1 MSQYFTPEYL
11 SIDFNSLITKL
22 REELQNSTVFN
33 DFNYE
38 GSNISVLIELMSYQ
52 GELNT
57 YFLNKLAKNIYMET
71 TDIYENASRLARQVG
86 YDPKGHRSA
95 KATITI
101 VATSGGTVNTG
112 DVLYIPA
119 WKQIDSSLTYESETI
134 KYATT
139 SAYTETVTSSGDH
152 SFDIE
157 VIQGIVNP
165 ITGYKGRDLIDNEL
179 LLPDYDFTHSE
190 YEDVEP
196 VIEVYVNEEPW
207 TRVDDFYEG
216 ISALGVDNDVFMFVY
231 DKYENYKI
239 IFSEARNVPIIED
252 DISIKALKSLG
263 VNGGAAAGTIITPE
277 DVFIKNLTTNTWLD
291 NTVINVTNSTASLG
305 AEDPEIISTIKENA
319 KSIQHAQKRNVS
331 KEDYRSHLQER
342 ADIITANV
350 WGEQDLYPSGGHI
363 DEYNKINITVMPSQW
378 ETDTINTSA
387 STWTPTLG
395 VSGSISTPYDFSSSY
410 QSSLSSYLEPRKII
424 TTYEAFQA
432 PELVYFY
439 FEIGLRL
446 KRLYTFTD
454 VQLDIYNKLDYWFR
468 SDNKSFAQEINFMDI
483 QEYLMDITETS
494 PTDTF
499 TNIKGIR
506 NLNIRDIVISK
517 TVYEPNN
524 QVWNY
529 PQYTTASWSNEN
541 ILRPVELGRNQF
553 PVLSLD
559 TLSIINEET
568 VV

>member
-1 MSQYFTPEYL
+1 MAQYFTPEYL
-11 SIDFNSLITKL
+11 SIDFNTLIVKL
-22 REELQNSTVFN
+22 REELQNSAIFN
-33 DFNYE
+33 DYNYE

-57 YFLNKLAKNIYMET
+57 FFLNKLAKNIYLET

-86 YDPKGHRSA
+86 YNAKGHRSA
-95 KATITI
+95 KSTITI
-101 VATSGGTVNTG
+101 DVTSGGTVSTG

-119 WKQIDSSLTYESETI
+119 WKQINSSLTYESEII

-152 SFDIE
+152 SFSIE
-157 VIQGIVNP
+157 VIQGVYTP
-165 ITGYKGRDLIDNEL
+165 ITGYKGSDLIDNEL
-179 LLPDYDFTHSE
+179 LLPEYKFAHSE
-190 YEDVEP
+190 YENIKD
-196 VIEVYVNEEPW
+196 VIEVYVNDEPW

-216 ISALGVDNDVFMFVY
+216 ISALGVDDDVFMFVY
-231 DKYENYKI
+231 DKYERYKI
-239 IFSEARNVPIIED
+239 VFSEARNTPTAED
-252 DISIKALKSLG
+252 GISLKALKSLG
-263 VNGGAAAGTIITPE
+263 ANGGAAATTIITPE
-277 DVFIKNLTTNTWLD
+277 DLFMRNLTTDAWID
-291 NTVINVTNSTASLG
+291 NSVFSVSNSAASLG

-331 KEDYRSHLQER
+331 KEDYRSNLQER

-350 WGEQDLYPSGGHI
+350 WGEQDLYPSGGHV
-363 DEYNKINITVMPSQW
+363 DEYNKINITVIPSQW
-378 ETDTINTSA
+378 ESNTISVSA
-387 STWTPTLG
+387 STWSPTPG

-410 QSSLSSYLEPRKII
+410 QSSLELYLEPRKII
-424 TTYEAFQA
+424 TTYEVFQI

-454 VQLDIYNKLDYWFR
+454 VQLDIYNKLNYWFR
-468 SDNKSFAQEINFMDI
+468 SDNKSFADEINFMDI
-483 QEYLMDITETS
+483 EEYLMNTTETS

-499 TNIKGIR
+499 ENIKGIR
-506 NLNIRDIVISK
+506 NLNIRDIDVNTTI
-517 TVYEPNN
+517 YEPNN

-529 PQYTTASWSNEN
+529 PQYTTSSWSNEN
-541 ILRPVELGRNQF
+541 TLRSIKLGINQF

-559 TLSIINEET
+559 TLSIINEESVT
-568 VV
+568 